1 MNKWPAK
8 FVIGL
13 TGNIATGKSVVRKM
27 LEHLGAYGIDAD
39 ALAHRAIAP
48 GSPGFLKVV
57 DVFGK
62 WILDEEGCID
72 RNKLSRLVFSNPE
85 ALAQLEAIVHPLVR
99 QAIDILVQRAS
110 HRVVVIEAIKLL
122 EGELRTV
129 CDSIWVSN
137 ASTQTQIKR
146 LMEKRKMSEAE
157 AWQRIATQAEQ
168 AEKLATAQVIIQND
182 GSIEDTWLQVSSAW
196 RVFFPESEAKGSRA
210 RLVAEGQMVVQRA
223 QPRQAGEIA
232 QFITRIS
239 QEQRKL
245 SRDEVMAAFGEKAFL
260 LLMSGDKLVGLL
272 GWQVE
277 NLVARTDNVYIDPQA
292 PQAVAAKLLLTEVEK
307 ASRDLQCEASLL
319 FLPPRLAQRKAG
331 WQALGYELKTIEQL
345 GVRAWY
351 EAARESMPPDTVM
364 LFKQLRQDRVL
375 RSF

>member
-1 MNKWPAK
+1 MNKWPGK

-39 ALAHRAIAP
+39 ALAHSAIAP
-48 GSPGFLKVV
+48 GSPGFQKVV
-57 DVFGK
+57 DVFGQ
-62 WILDEEGCID
+62 WILDEGSRID

-99 QAIDILVQRAS
+99 QAIEILVQRAS
-110 HRVVVIEAIKLL
+110 QRVIVIEAIKLL
-122 EGELRTV
+122 EGELKTI

-137 ASTQTQIKR
+137 ASTQTQEKR
-146 LMEKRKMSEAE
+146 LMEKRKMSAAE
-157 AWQRIATQAEQ
+157 ARQRIAAQADQ
-168 AEKLATAQVIIQND
+168 AGKLAAAQVIIQND
-182 GSIEDTWLQVSSAW
+182 NSFEDTWLQVASAW
-196 RVFFPESEAKGSRA
+196 RTLFPESEAESSQA
-210 RLVAEGQMVVQRA
+210 ELVAEGQMVVQRA
-223 QPRQAGEIA
+223 QLHQAGEIA

-239 QEQRKL
+239 HEKRKL
-245 SRDEVMAAFGEKAFL
+245 NRDEVMAAFGEKAFL

-277 NLVARTDNVYIDPQA
+277 NLVARTDDVYVDPQV
-292 PQAVAAKLLLTEVEK
+292 PQAVAARLLLTEVEN

-331 WQALGYELKTIEQL
+331 WQTLGYELKTAEQL
-345 GVRAWY
+345 GVRAWQ
-351 EAARESMPPDTVM
+351 EAARESMPLDTVM
-364 LFKQLRQDRVL
+364 LFKQLHQDRIL
-375 RSF
+375 RPL